1 MNRRRRYPSKKPGQ
15 TGKQVNFR
23 KKSRIPKIRPGADAG
38 LKKVFASIGIPD
50 KKPFT
55 PDPFQLEALSAIE
68 KTDCL
73 VTAPTGSGKT
83 WIARQAMARIYEKG
97 QKAWYASPLKALSN
111 SKYNEFSS
119 FFGAGNVG
127 ILTGDRKEN
136 PDAPVI
142 VGTTEILRNQLYDAM
157 HYGETLSVDLVI
169 LDEAHF
175 LGDEDRGVVWEE
187 IMIYLPPRI
196 SLLLL
201 SATIGNAKQIAGWLY
216 KIRSKECIVVE
227 ETRRPVP
234 LCPLFLHPSGT
245 LYPVLASKDSK
256 GKKRIYKKVVEYLNI
271 RRPPLFAPA
280 RRLPPFDEI
289 LRVLKKYNLLPAIFF
304 LKSRADCDRA
314 LDICMENRP
323 AGPEHEMHLA
333 ERIEKLTLQSPHIA
347 NHRQRWHLE
356 HLAVGAH
363 HSGQL
368 PAWKLVIETL
378 MTEGLLDAVFATST
392 VAAGVNFPART
403 VVFLNSDR
411 FNGVE
416 FMPLSPTEFHQMTGR
431 AGRRGMDN
439 IGFTVAIPGRFM
451 DLRLAARLVT
461 SLPSDVISQIK
472 INFSMVLN
480 LLLSHTPGQIEDLLE
495 KSFATYQLSKQ
506 RKKRG
511 SQKIA
516 AYDNKF
522 LWRDFLRHLDFLK
535 EKKYVNSNDRL
546 TDDGIWA
553 SQLRVD
559 QPLLL
564 GEGFRLRIFPES
576 DPALLAAI
584 IASLVDERDA
594 DDNIDKKFFPKR
606 LLTSFLNV
614 KKRLRP
620 FSKEMASR
628 GFEVRQLFL
637 RPAVAMYAW
646 ATGQSWEKVVSVSEL
661 EEGTLAMLVLRTAD
675 NLRHIRALTGV
686 FPEASI
692 TAGTAIELIL
702 RDPVVDEQGK
712 RHPSSPSASG
722 FASQLRPDKTAEAGK
737 GIEEIADS

>member
-1 MNRRRRYPSKKPGQ
+1 MNRRRRYPAKRPTQRNKQEYFKK
-15 TGKQVNFR
+15 R
-23 KKSRIPKIRPGADAG
+23 SRIPKIRPDADAG
-38 LKKVFASIGIPD
+38 LKKVFASIGVPD

-68 KTDCL
+68 KSDCL

-83 WIARQAMARIYEKG
+83 WIARQAMARIYKKG
-97 QKAWYASPLKALSN
+97 QKSWYASPLKALSN

-119 FFGAGNVG
+119 FFGAENVG

-136 PDAPVI
+136 SDASVI

-157 HYGETLSVDLVI
+157 HYGETLSFDLVI

-187 IMIYLPPRI
+187 IMIYLPERI

-201 SATIGNAKQIAGWLY
+201 SATIGNAKQIAGWLR
-216 KIRSKECIVVE
+216 KNRSKECIVVE
-227 ETRRPVP
+227 ERMRPVP

-245 LYPVLASKDSK
+245 LFPFLAREDSK
-256 GKKRIYKKVVEYLNI
+256 VKKRIHKKVVEYLNI
-271 RRPPLFAPA
+271 KHPPLFSPA

-289 LRVLKKYNLLPAIFF
+289 LDILKKFNLLPAIFF

-314 LDICMENRP
+314 LDICLKNSPVRP
-323 AGPEHEMHLA
+323 ERVIHLA
-333 ERIEKLTLQSPHIA
+333 ERIEKLTLQSSHIA
-347 NHRQRWHLE
+347 DHRQRWHLE

-378 MTEGLLDAVFATST
+378 MTKGLLDAVFATST

-403 VVFLNSDR
+403 VVFLNTDR

-416 FMPLSPTEFHQMTGR
+416 FISLSPTEFHQMTGR

-439 IGFTVAIPGRFM
+439 IGFTIAIPGRFM

-461 SLPSDVISQIK
+461 SMPSDVISQIK

-480 LLLSHTPGQIEDLLE
+480 LLLSHTPVQIEDLLE
-495 KSFATYQLSKQ
+495 KSFAAYQQTNK
-506 RKKRG
+506 RKNRG
-511 SQKIA
+511 SLKVA

-522 LWRDFLRHLDFLK
+522 LWRDFMRHLDFLK
-535 EKKYVNSNDRL
+535 EKKYVSSNDRL
-546 TDDGIWA
+546 TDDGLWA

-559 QPLLL
+559 QPLLI
-564 GEGFRLRIFPES
+564 GEGFRLGIFPES
-576 DPALLAAI
+576 DPGLLAAI

-594 DDNIDKKFFPKR
+594 DDNIDKKYFPKK
-606 LLTSFLNV
+606 LLTSFVNI

-628 GFEVRQLFL
+628 GFGVRQLFFK
-637 RPAVAMYAW
+637 PAVAIYAW
-646 ATGQSWEKVVSVSEL
+646 ATGQPWEKVVSVSDL

-675 NLRHIRALTGV
+675 NLRHVRALADV
-686 FPEASI
+686 FPEASK

-702 RDPVVDEQGK
+702 REPVVTE
-712 RHPSSPSASG
+712 
-722 FASQLRPDKTAEAGK
+722 
-737 GIEEIADS
+737 